1 MPALYTVLGILLIL
15 ISIPF
20 GLMFAPITL
29 GVLFVYFGWKHLSA
43 GWQAETT
50 GSPA

>member
-1 MPALYTVLGILLIL
+1 MSALFTVLGILLI
-15 ISIPF
+15 IVAIPF
-20 GLMFAPITL
+20 GLMVAPIAL

-43 GWQAETT
+43 GWQTETS